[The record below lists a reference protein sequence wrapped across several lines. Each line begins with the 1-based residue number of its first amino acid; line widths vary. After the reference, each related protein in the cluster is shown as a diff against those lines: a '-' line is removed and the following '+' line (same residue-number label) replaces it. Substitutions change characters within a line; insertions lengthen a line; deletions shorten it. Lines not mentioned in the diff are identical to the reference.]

1 MEIETITKIGMCE
14 LSDLAGDGVADID
27 RNSYWEEHVV
37 SVLTAIEKELQEH
50 LDAAESVTV
59 NGVELCNVEQV
70 TLSKKWDDTLFWV
83 TLAFRDA
90 DDRKLA
96 EWSFS
101 PDMCASLW
109 VTSYGHGSIFITY
122 GSKR

>member
-1 MEIETITKIGMCE
+1 MEIETITKIGMRE
-14 LSDLAGDGVADID
+14 LSDLAEDGMHESD
-27 RNSYWEEHVV
+27 RNEYWEGRVV
-37 SVLTAIEKELQEH
+37 AVMTAMEKELQEH
-50 LDAAESVTV
+50 LDAAEAVSV
-59 NGVELCNVEQV
+59 NGVELCNAEQV
-70 TLSKKWDDTLFWV
+70 TLSQKWDDTLFLV

-109 VTSYGHGSIFITY
+109 VTSYGHGSIFLTY